1 MNAFKIYLFRIH
13 KIKVSKYKR
22 ILNRNILVHISSNY
36 VSNVQ
41 KKRCILPQYLRRD
54 FKTLI

>member
-1 MNAFKIYLFRIH
+1 MTAFKINLFRIH

-22 ILNRNILVHISSNY
+22 ILNRNILVYISSNY

-41 KKRCILPQYLRRD
+41 KKHCILPQYLRRD
-54 FKTLI
+54 LNL